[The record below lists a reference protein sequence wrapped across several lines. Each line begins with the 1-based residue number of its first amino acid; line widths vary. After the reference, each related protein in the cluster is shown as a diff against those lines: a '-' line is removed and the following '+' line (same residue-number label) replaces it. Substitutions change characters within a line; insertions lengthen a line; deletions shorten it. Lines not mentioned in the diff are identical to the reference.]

1 MALSEITE
9 QYIPAGVQDSKGR
22 WIGYTVGF
30 RNSETTYYA
39 WVQNTRRVKGVWK
52 DFGVRQRAK
61 QFATQEAATAWAFAT
76 AKERIAELNKP
87 SVQTLMQAAQAMGNL
102 VIVNV

>member
-9 QYIPAGVQDSKGR
+9 QYIPSGVQDTKGR

-39 WVQNTRRVKGVWK
+39 WVQNTRRIKGEWK
-52 DFGVRQRAK
+52 DFGVRQRSK
-61 QFATQEAATAWAFAT
+61 QFATQEAATAWAFAEAMARINKLT
-76 AKERIAELNKP
+76 AK
-87 SVQTLMQAAQAMGNL
+87 
-102 VIVNV
+102 